1 MEAGEFHVPV
11 LVDEVVELLRRST
24 AEGEVLDGTVGG
36 GGHAAAILERIP
48 GSRVLAVDRD
58 PAALEEA
65 RRTLAPWEG
74 RVRFLQARFEQAA
87 QGAGMLGP
95 SLAGALLDLG
105 ISSRQID
112 EEERGFTFRSEEAP
126 LDMRMGA
133 GREGGPT
140 AADVLNEW
148 EPDALRKLLWEY
160 GEEARARRIVE
171 KIVARRSQA
180 PLETAGD
187 LVRAMAEAFGRPP
200 RAKEKARVFQ
210 ALRIEVNQEME
221 SLSTALP
228 RIRDALKPG
237 GVFVVIAYHSLED
250 REVKH
255 TFRDWSRACVC
266 PPDLPVCVCR
276 GEPLGELLTR
286 KVVRPSALEVER
298 NPRSRSAR
306 LRAWRK
312 AA

>member
-1 MEAGEFHVPV
+1 MEAGDFHVPV
-11 LVDEVVELLRRST
+11 LVDEVVDLLRRTT
-24 AEGEVLDGTVGG
+24 AEGEILDGTVGG
-36 GGHAAAILERIP
+36 GGHSAAILEQIP

-65 RRTLAPWEG
+65 RRALAPWEG
-74 RVRFLQARFEQAA
+74 RVRFLGARFDQAA
-87 QGAGMLGP
+87 RGVGMLGP

-112 EEERGFTFRSEEAP
+112 EEGRGFTFRSAEAP
-126 LDMRMGA
+126 LDMRMDT
-133 GREGGPT
+133 GREDGSI

-148 EPDALRKLLWEY
+148 EPDALTRLLWEY
-160 GEEARARRIVE
+160 GEETRARRIVR

-187 LVRAMAEAFGRPP
+187 LVDAMAEALGRPP

-221 SLSTALP
+221 SLKAALP
-228 RIRDALKPG
+228 LIRDALQPG

-255 TFRDWSRACVC
+255 TFRDWSRTCVC

-286 KVVRPSALEVER
+286 RVVRPSAREVER

-312 AA
+312 AT